1 VIAERIEEQLGPL
14 RRRERAGLAA
24 LAVLILTGAVFWYVR
39 SLPKPVAITTP
50 GGEGTR
56 PAVAVASP
64 SPSPAVVFVHVVG
77 RVRRPGVYELHEGDR
92 VIDAIRAAG
101 GAKQDADLRS
111 INLAALLA
119 DGEQII
125 VWKRGAPGDPFPV
138 SGPAG
143 SSGSSGAG
151 GPPALINVNTAT
163 LDQLESLPGIG
174 PALGQR
180 IIDYREQH
188 GPFASVDDLLNV
200 SGIGDQRLADLRPLV
215 TV

>member
-1 VIAERIEEQLGPL
+1 VIAERIQEQLGPL

-24 LAVLILTGAVFWYVR
+24 LAALILAGAVFWYVR
-39 SLPKPVAITTP
+39 SLPKPVAIAAP
-50 GGEGTR
+50 GGEGSR
-56 PAVAVASP
+56 RAVAVASP

-101 GAKQDADLRS
+101 GAKADADLRS
-111 INLAALLA
+111 INLAALLT

-143 SSGSSGAG
+143 SFGSTGSG
-151 GPPALINVNTAT
+151 GPTALINVNTAT

-174 PALGQR
+174 PSLGQR
-180 IIDYREQH
+180 IIEYVR
-188 GPFASVDDLLNV
+188 
-200 SGIGDQRLADLRPLV
+200 
-215 TV
+215 